1 MKRKTTTEKKISI
14 PKERFEG
21 MKEFSVICIFDR
33 GVSAMDCNKMYLKLG
48 QPNFPPMSEIQFE
61 TMRGDRKVNSWRF
74 HDVLPE
80 DYEILFE
87 TIRSFAKEMK
97 LKFTLIPCKILS
109 RSVLGG

>member
-1 MKRKTTTEKKISI
+1 MKKVSTKTAKISI

-21 MKEFSVICIFDR
+21 MKEFSVICIFDK
-33 GVSAMDCNKMYLKLG
+33 GFSAMDYGRKFLKHVKSSI
-48 QPNFPPMSEIQFE
+48 PPMSEIQAE
-61 TMRGDRKVNSWRF
+61 TTRGDRKINSLRF

-87 TIRSFAKEMK
+87 TICSFAKEMK